1 MYVRYDSLNRHEPLV
16 MTLCNPGS
24 IYSDTNH
31 APTKS
36 IGILMDTSDEELCL
50 NFNQL
55 SELNF
60 RVSRVH
66 REDMC
71 DDTHAYN
78 LYKSIQ
84 ARRLIYVTGIGY
96 FVISD
101 ANEGYDTSGAH
112 YKDIKAKSV
121 ESEIQNKKVP
131 YIADGTYRFL
141 GDEEKNQGLFEL
153 LISTLPLWRI
163 GVVDETVASK
173 HRTFTDVDTDSNILS
188 FMLEKMQAA
197 YECLFIFDT
206 THRTINVFDRNNYI
220 HKTDIHI
227 TKQDLIRSLDITE
240 NSDNVYTALS
250 VRGGEDVTIGA
261 VNPIGTNVIYN
272 FDNYLG
278 WMSEEL
284 RNKVKAWQDEI
295 ESQSQSYYELNLQYY
310 NKMQEWSNYTL
321 ELQKI
326 DTQIKMYKR
335 CRENIVAESNTSPV
349 NIYNDTIVENGGIP
363 ITIHDELEET
373 IAEIDRLIAACEEE
387 SNRNQSLLDA
397 ANEVINTLSS
407 HIDTIKDGLSFENY
421 FTPLEYEELCNY
433 VFEGSYIDEYVV
445 ITDVM
450 SYTERFEQI
459 KTMYDRAKIALNK
472 ASRPSQEFSIDVENF
487 LFVKEF
493 AKWGEQLETGCI
505 INVEIEQDDIAQLFL
520 SNIIVN
526 YDDKTL
532 KMTFGNRL
540 NKFDTKSLFDNML
553 GKISKSANTLNY
565 IKDILHPIKQGELNH
580 MRDALNASRNLT
592 MSEGLSSNNEEVVI
606 DGSGYSGKKK
616 LSNGTYDPRQVKIT
630 GRSIVF
636 TDDAW
641 ESCKVAIGELLLG
654 NGDSM
659 YGVNAQAIIGDII
672 MGNSLRIL
680 NKDGKDLLS
689 VVDGKIEAQ
698 IGDVNSELT
707 SMKMD
712 ANGLNIRI
720 QSLEEADTEVK
731 EVTTTTGYKFD
742 ADGLHIHKSGEEMT
756 NVLDNTGMRV
766 TRSNEDILTANN
778 NGVNAINL
786 TARKYLV
793 IGENSRFENYSN
805 GTDFRR
811 TACFYIG
818 AREEGET

>member
-66 REDMC
+66 REDMY

-173 HRTFTDVDTDSNILS
+173 YRTFTDVDTDSNILS

-206 THRTINVFDRNNYI
+206 THRTINVFDQSNYM

-284 RNKVKAWQDEI
+284 RNKVRAWQDEI

-397 ANEVINTLSS
+397 ANEVINTLNS
-407 HIDTIKDGLSFENY
+407 HIDTIKDGLLFENY

-592 MSEGLSSNNEEVVI
+592 TSEGLSSNNEEVVI

-654 NGDSM
+654 NGEAM
-659 YGVNAQAIIGDII
+659 YGVNAQAIVGDII
-672 MGNSLRIL
+672 VGGGLRIL
-680 NKDGKDLLS
+680 DDKGNNLLS
-689 VVDGKIEAQ
+689 AVDGKIEAQ
-698 IGDVNSELT
+698 IGSVNSNLANI
-707 SMKMD
+707 KMEAD
-712 ANGLNIRI
+712 GLNLRV
-720 QSLEEADTEVK
+720 QSLESANTEVT
-731 EVTTTTGYKFD
+731 EVITSTGYKFGV
-742 ADGLHIHKSGEEMT
+742 DGLHIHKSGEEMT

-766 TRSNEDILTANN
+766 MRSGEDVLTANN
-778 NGVNAINL
+778 NGVNVINL
-786 TARKYLV
+786 TARKYLIV
-793 IGENSRFENYSN
+793 GENSRFEDYNN
-805 GTDFRR
+805 GTDSKR

-818 AREEGET
+818 AGGEG